1 MSTGERPGGEAAKRP
16 FRLLVLSSDTFPP
29 QRVDVSV
36 LFGEELS
43 GRGHTIDWILQSE
56 AECKRGYLTSW
67 GGGKVWVTPADRG
80 RSLVRRLRKHAV
92 GLFYDAKLFG
102 LMRSG
107 RYDVIEVKDKFLS
120 GVLAWLAARWY
131 RKRFV
136 YWLSFPFPEFY
147 LSKARDGLAPYP
159 LLYRIRG
166 AAFRILLYRMLLPA
180 ADHVFVQSEQM
191 RRDVAAQGV
200 PLSKLTAV
208 PMGIK
213 VEPLNV
219 PQHGALRS
227 KIPSG
232 EHCFLYLGSLARER
246 RIDFLLRVLARV
258 LVKIPDAKLYL
269 VGRAEL
275 PEEETFLVEEA
286 RRLGVLSQVEF
297 TGQLP
302 QRDALRYVQDADVCV
317 SPFFPTP
324 VLNST
329 SPTKLI
335 EYMAMGKAVVA
346 NTHPEQKVLIEA
358 SGCGYCVPYDED
370 AFADSIVKLLRSPEL
385 ASSMGARGRR
395 YVVEHRGYGL
405 IADLVER
412 ELTRVVAGIAA

>member
-1 MSTGERPGGEAAKRP
+1 MLECAARETGNRPLRM
-16 FRLLVLSSDTFPP
+16 LVLSSDTFPP
-29 QRVDVSV
+29 QRVDVAV

-43 GRGHTIDWILQSE
+43 GRGHRIDWILQSE
-56 AECKRGYLTSW
+56 AECQRGYITGW
-67 GGGKVWVTPADRG
+67 GGGQVWVAPADRG
-80 RSLVRRLRKHAV
+80 RSLLRRVRKHIA
-92 GLFYDAKLFG
+92 GILYDAKVFG
-102 LMRSG
+102 LLRSG
-107 RYDVIEVKDKFLS
+107 QYDAVEVKDKFLS
-120 GVLAWLAARWY
+120 GVLALIAARWY
-131 RKRFV
+131 RKRFI

-159 LLYRIRG
+159 LLYRLRG
-166 AAFRILLYRMLLPA
+166 LGFKILLYRVLLPA

-208 PMGIK
+208 PMGIR
-213 VEPLNV
+213 VEPLPEPV
-219 PQHGALRS
+219 PDAPRS
-227 KIPSG
+227 RIPAG
-232 EHCFLYLGSLARER
+232 ERCFLYLGTLARER
-246 RIDFLLRVLARV
+246 RIDFLLRVLVRVCARMMQ
-258 LVKIPDAKLYL
+258 AKLYL

-275 PEEETFLVEEA
+275 PEEEAFLVEEA
-286 RRLGVLSQVEF
+286 RRLGVLSAVEF
-297 TGQLP
+297 VGHLP

-346 NTHPEQKVLIEA
+346 NTHPEQKALIEA

-370 AFADSIVKLLRSPEL
+370 AFADAIVKLLSAPEL
-385 ASSMGARGRR
+385 ARAMGARGRR
-395 YVVEHRGYGL
+395 YVVEHRGYGI

-412 ELTRVVAGIAA
+412 ELRRVVAGTTS